1 MNSRL
6 EKLQPYPFAKLRSL
20 SVKHAVI
27 TDLPPIDLSIGEP
40 KHTTP
45 ELILNELQKQLPKAA
60 SYPTTRGIDELRQ
73 TIAE

>member
-1 MNSRL
+1 MKNYNPIP
-6 EKLQPYPFAKLRSL
+6 LQSLRSL